1 MTFLGAHKLKLSQH
15 IFTCTDNQSRSTS
28 SAIVQLNSTIYTQ
41 QNYFNYTPTVST
53 TDDRITLPAG
63 KYYLESALS
72 VKKAAGGTWNIE
84 YYWRSYDSSSATYT
98 TLGHEGRENG
108 MINIGNPYK
117 NQIATAYIES
127 GSSIKLTIWAEGS
140 SSYVINPT
148 DAYTVPNYGGKSRL
162 AVWRIE

>member
-1 MTFLGAHKLKLSQH
+1 MTFLRMHKLKLSQH
-15 IFTCTDNQSRSTS
+15 IFTCTDSQSRSTA
-28 SAIVQLNSTIYTQ
+28 SAIVGLGSTIYTQ

-63 KYYLESALS
+63 KYYLECALS
-72 VKKAAGGTWNIE
+72 VKRAAGGTWNIE
-84 YYWRSYDSSSATYT
+84 YYWRSYDSSSTTYT
-98 TLGHEGRENG
+98 TIGHEGRENG
-108 MINIGNPYK
+108 MINSGNPYK

-127 GSSIKLTIWAEGS
+127 GSSIELSMWAEGS
-140 SSYVINPT
+140 ASFVINPT